1 LDSFKSGNT
10 RVLVATDI
18 AARGIDVDDISH
30 VINYD
35 LPVDQVDNYVHR
47 IGRTARAGAKGT
59 AYSLCAS
66 HERDALREIE
76 SLIKM
81 NIEVMSHS
89 FHSNTAKNAVGAAA
103 RPLPKQQRGQRRP
116 DMNRQNRRQYRSR

>member
-1 LDSFKSGNT
+1 
-10 RVLVATDI
+10 VLVATDI
-18 AARGIDVDDISH
+18 AARGIDIDDISH
-30 VINYD
+30 VINFD
-35 LPVDQVDNYVHR
+35 LPVDQVEYYVHR

-76 SLIKM
+76 SLIRM

-89 FHSNTAKNAVGAAA
+89 FHSDTARNAVGAAA
-103 RPLPKQQRGQRRP
+103 RPPPKQQRGQRRP
-116 DMNRQNRRQYRSR
+116 NTNRQDRSHYRSR

>member
-1 LDSFKSGNT
+1 
-10 RVLVATDI
+10 VLVATDI
-18 AARGIDVDDISH
+18 AARGIDIDDISH

-35 LPVDQVDNYVHR
+35 LPVDQVDYYVHR

-76 SLIKM
+76 SLIRM
-81 NIEVMSHS
+81 NIEVMPHS
-89 FHSNTAKNAVGAAA
+89 FHSNIARNAVGAAA
-103 RPLPKQQRGQRRP
+103 RPPPKQQRGQRRSNTNRP
-116 DMNRQNRRQYRSR
+116 NNRQNKRHYR